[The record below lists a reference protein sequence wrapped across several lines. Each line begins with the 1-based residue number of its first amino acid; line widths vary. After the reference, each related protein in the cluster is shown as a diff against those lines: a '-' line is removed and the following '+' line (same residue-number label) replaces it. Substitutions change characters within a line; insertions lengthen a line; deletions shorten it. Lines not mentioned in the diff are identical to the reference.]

1 VEEDNPMNHMIAA
14 LASIVVLTALLP
26 CVALGDDGK
35 HPIVFA
41 TFAEDAGSLQNVLL
55 MAESIRTFAGKHK
68 DAPIW
73 AYMPPGLAE
82 EEAQT
87 VQRLEGLGVEARP
100 SKALEDALEFYFARK
115 VFASVRAEAHA
126 GEVAEI
132 LAWLDED
139 TIMLQE
145 PAEFIL
151 PEDKDLGY
159 RPVMHK
165 NIGNLFAEPVDEYWG
180 RVFELLVVPD
190 STFFPMVTPADG
202 DTIRPYFN
210 AGCMVVRPARG
221 LLAYWLRCFIR
232 LYRDPVLVEMC
243 NSDIKRRIFLHQA
256 ALTGAILTRIDR
268 AEMLE
273 FSPRINYPIFF
284 EQMFGARRTFDDIS
298 DVVTFRHESYFRKP
312 APDWDEKLK
321 GPAEKIAWMRK
332 HLVVQKQE

>member
-1 VEEDNPMNHMIAA
+1 MNDVIAV
-14 LASIVVLTALLP
+14 LASMIVLTALLP
-26 CVALGDDGK
+26 CIALGGAGK
-35 HPIVFA
+35 QPIVFA

-55 MAESIRTFAGKHK
+55 MAESIRTFGGRYK

-82 EEAQT
+82 QEAEK
-87 VQRLEGLGVEARP
+87 VGRLNALGVEARP
-100 SKALEDALEFYFARK
+100 SKALEDALEFYFAQK

-126 GEVAEI
+126 RDIAEV

-145 PAEFIL
+145 PAEFML
-151 PEDKDLGY
+151 PEGKALGY

-165 NIGNLFAEPVDEYWG
+165 NIGNLFTEPVDEYWG
-180 RVFELLVVPD
+180 RVFELLAVPD

-210 AGCMVVRPARG
+210 AGCMIVRPTQG

-243 NSDIKRRIFLHQA
+243 DSDIKRRIFMHQA

-268 AEMLE
+268 DQMLE

-284 EQMFGARRTFDDIS
+284 EQMFGAKRAFDDIS

-312 APDWDEKLK
+312 APDWDKKLK

-332 HLVVQKQE
+332 HLVVQ